1 MSKLWSCVLVFTLA
15 AFVAVPGVFAADA
28 PKKKEGRKRPS
39 PEQIFKKL
47 DGDQD
52 GKLTAAELAKS
63 KRLDGDEAKAKEIV
77 GKMDTNK
84 DGSVC
89 LDEFTKALEK
99 RHAHRGKKDG
109 PKKGPGKRGEKKEC
123 EKKKCEKEKKE

>member
-1 MSKLWSCVLVFTLA
+1 VLVFTLA
-15 AFVAVPGVFAADA
+15 AFVAVTGVFADDA

-52 GKLTAAELAKS
+52 GKLTAAEI
-63 KRLDGDEAKAKEIV
+63 AKAKRLGGDEEKAKKAIAR
-77 GKMDTNK
+77 MDTNK

-89 LDEFTKALEK
+89 LDEFTKAMEK
-99 RHAHRGKKDG
+99 RQANRG
-109 PKKGPGKRGEKKEC
+109 KKGPGKRGEKKEG
-123 EKKKCEKEKKE
+123 EKKE

>member
-15 AFVAVPGVFAADA
+15 AFVAVTGVFADDA

-39 PEQIFKKL
+39 PDQIFKKL

-63 KRLDGDEAKAKEIV
+63 KRLDGDEAKAEKAIAR
-77 GKMDTNK
+77 MDTNK

-89 LDEFTKALEK
+89 LDEFTKAMEK
-99 RHAHRGKKDG
+99 RQAERGKKGG
-109 PKKGPGKRGEKKEC
+109 PKKGGGKRGEKKDGE
-123 EKKKCEKEKKE
+123 EKE

>member
-15 AFVAVPGVFAADA
+15 AFVAVTGAFAADA
-28 PKKKEGRKRPS
+28 PKKKEGHKRPS

-63 KRLDGDEAKAKEIV
+63 KRFDGDQAKAEQAIAR
-77 GKMDTNK
+77 MDTNK

-89 LDEFTKALEK
+89 IVEFTKALEK
-99 RHAHRGKKDG
+99 RHAEHGKKDG
-109 PKKGPGKRGEKKEC
+109 PKKGPGKRGEKKEG
-123 EKKKCEKEKKE
+123 EKKE

>member
-15 AFVAVPGVFAADA
+15 AFVAVTGVFAADA

-47 DGDQD
+47 DGNQD
-52 GKLTAAELAKS
+52 GKLTVDELAKS
-63 KRLDGDEAKAKEIV
+63 RRINGDEAKAKEV
-77 GKMDTNK
+77 LGKMDTNK

-89 LDEFTKALEK
+89 LEEFTKAFEK
-99 RHAHRGKKDG
+99 RHAQRGKKDG
-109 PKKGPGKRGEKKEC
+109 PKKGPGKREKKE
-123 EKKKCEKEKKE
+123 